1 MANTLTIKSKLALF
15 GSVLAS
21 SLLLVSS
28 AQAVSISP
36 LNFELNGNPGDKLSN
51 VVRIYNDL
59 NSEINVKM
67 EVQDFVAAGENG
79 EVLIKEGENT
89 SYSLAKWVTL
99 LPETFT
105 IPAQSSQ
112 MVEFTVRIP
121 ADAEPGGHYGSVLA
135 TISGSSSGNGVGIN
149 MKVGSLLLLDVAGQV
164 SENLGVSDFQAPA
177 FSENGP
183 DSLSARFT
191 NDGTVHL
198 KPRGFVLV
206 KNMFGTEVAKID
218 LPQLNVLPQSTR
230 KVDIPLKLDNQ
241 FGRYEAT
248 LAAIYGA
255 ANEPISAV
263 TVYWVIPYKLLA
275 VYGGILLVLL
285 IFAIRGRK
293 RLKAAFRVLFKGETS

>member
-1 MANTLTIKSKLALF
+1 MKKLNYLLLSGGVIALALALQV
-15 GSVLAS
+15 GT
-21 SLLLVSS
+21 

-36 LNFELNGNPGDKLSN
+36 LNFELNANPGDKLSN

-59 NSEINVKM
+59 DSEISVNM
-67 EVQDFVAAGENG
+67 EVQDFVAAGERG

-105 IPAQSSQ
+105 IPPKSSQ
-112 MVEFTVRIP
+112 MVEFIVRAP

-135 TISGSSSGNGVGIN
+135 SISGSSTLGAVGIN
-149 MKVGSLLLLDVAGQV
+149 QKVGSLLLLNVAGEV
-164 SENLGVSDFQAPA
+164 SENLGVSDFTAPA
-177 FSENGP
+177 FSESGP
-183 DSLSARFT
+183 ESLSARFT

-206 KNMFGTEVAKID
+206 KNMFGAEVAKVD

-255 ANEPISAV
+255 SNEPISAV

-285 IFAIRGRK
+285 VLAVRGRK
-293 RLKAAFRVLFKGETS
+293 RLKAAFRVLFKGETN

>member
-1 MANTLTIKSKLALF
+1 MKKLNYLLLTGGVIALALTLQV
-15 GSVLAS
+15 GV
-21 SLLLVSS
+21 

-36 LNFELNGNPGDKLSN
+36 LNFELNANPGDKLSN

-59 NSEINVKM
+59 DSEISVKM
-67 EVQDFVAAGENG
+67 EVQDFVAAGEKG

-99 LPETFT
+99 FPEIFT
-105 IPAQSSQ
+105 IPAKSSQ
-112 MVEFTVRIP
+112 MVEFMVRLP

-135 TISGSSSGNGVGIN
+135 TISGSSSGDGVGIN
-149 MKVGSLLLLDVAGQV
+149 MKVGSLLLLDVAGEV
-164 SENLGVSDFQAPA
+164 SENLGVSDFEALA
-177 FSENGP
+177 FSEYGP
-183 DSLSARFT
+183 ENLTARFT
-191 NDGTVHL
+191 NDGSVHL

-230 KVDIPLKLDNQ
+230 KVEIPLELDNQ

-255 ANEPISAV
+255 ANEPLSAV

-275 VYGGILLVLL
+275 VYGGIILVLL
-285 IFAIRGRK
+285 ILAIRGRK
-293 RLKAAFRVLFKGETS
+293 RLKAAFRVLFKGEIN